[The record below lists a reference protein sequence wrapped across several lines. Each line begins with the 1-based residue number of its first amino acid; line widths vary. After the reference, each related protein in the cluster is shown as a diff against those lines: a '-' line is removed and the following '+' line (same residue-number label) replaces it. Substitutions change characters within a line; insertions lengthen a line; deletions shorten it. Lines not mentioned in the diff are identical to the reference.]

1 MAGPNLVTALRGFK
15 IRTSTLD
22 KFLIA
27 HGKPHGTNSGT
38 IPPIYKYDDNG
49 NATDEIS
56 EVLRAQ
62 IEAVAGKSSSP
73 ATVLL
78 VMPSVEGHDPS
89 SWAYV
94 AYSYAQVYA
103 QRHITPQDP
112 SEQMPQGF
120 EELRQD
126 VLKYSSSSEENDE
139 GLVGLF
145 VVITEAR
152 TGPTPSELLE
162 RDQVLCQPFFTYHL
176 VDLVKTASANLSELG
191 PDSMWSM

>member
-1 MAGPNLVTALRGFK
+1 MAGSNLVTALRGFK

-22 KFLIA
+22 KFLVA

-62 IEAVAGKSSSP
+62 IEAVAGKSSSL

-78 VMPSVEGHDPS
+78 VMPSS
-89 SWAYV
+89 RAYV
-94 AYSYAQVYA
+94 AYSYAQIYA
-103 QRHITPQDP
+103 QRHINPQGH

-126 VLKYSSSSEENDE
+126 VLKYNTNSEDNDE
-139 GLVGLF
+139 GLMGL
-145 VVITEAR
+145 VVITECRA
-152 TGPTPSELLE
+152 GPTPTELLE
-162 RDQVLCQPFFTYHL
+162 RDQAPVQCGICEQTF
-176 VDLVKTASANLSELG
+176 D
-191 PDSMWSM
+191 MWSARQLHRNDVHGKKEELDALPANA